1 MVQAYRNGCFVKV
14 SVLVYVL
21 LEYFSVCVHSMYKYI
36 AVLILL
42 SGIVRQVVSMVSAYT
57 VCQL

>member
-1 MVQAYRNGCFVKV
+1 M
-14 SVLVYVL
+14 LVYVL
-21 LEYFSVCVHSMYKYI
+21 LEYFSVCIHSMYTYI